1 MLSNEEIDKIAQLAR
16 LELSEKERKM
26 YAEQLSV
33 VFDYVK
39 MLEEVDTEGV
49 AETCQVTGLE
59 DVLRNDVVKECSEET
74 RKKLI
79 AQFPA
84 RTDDLLKVKQ
94 VFED

>member
-1 MLSNEEIDKIAQLAR
+1 MLNSEEIEKIANLAR
-16 LELSEKERKM
+16 LELSDKEKKN

-33 VFDYVK
+33 IFDYMK
-39 MLEEVDTEGV
+39 MLEEADTEGV

-59 DVLRNDVVKECSEET
+59 DVLRNDEVRECPEDI

-79 AQFPA
+79 AQFPERA
-84 RTDDLLKVKQ
+84 EDQLKVKQ

>member
-1 MLSNEEIDKIAQLAR
+1 MLTNEEINKIAHLAR
-16 LELSEKERKM
+16 LELSEKEKKM
-26 YAEQLSV
+26 YAGQLSV

-59 DVLRNDVVKECSEET
+59 DVFRNDIVKETDEET

-79 AQFPA
+79 AQFSA
-84 RTDDLLKVKQ
+84 RTDTLLKVKQ
-94 VFED
+94 VFE

>member
-1 MLSNEEIDKIAQLAR
+1 MLSSEEINKIAHLAR
-16 LELSEKERKM
+16 LELSDKEKKM
-26 YAEQLSV
+26 YAAQLSV

-39 MLEEVDTEGV
+39 MLGEVDTEGV

-59 DVLRNDVVKECSEET
+59 DVFRADKVKECAEET
-74 RKKLI
+74 RQKLI

-84 RTDDLLKVKQ
+84 HIDDLLKVKQ